1 MNVAE
6 GKQKILE
13 LLKGSGEATTAEVA
27 SRLDVTYEAAR
38 QQLKQLE
45 AAQLVCGQRR
55 TNPSGV
61 GRPLRYY
68 ALSEAGDQLFPKA
81 YDELAVAL
89 IDAIGAELGEEGL
102 RQVLAALGERQAAR
116 LAQRLAGG
124 GLQERLER
132 LQAFYMEDDPYMDVR
147 RKKGQMQLVERN
159 CPYLSTA
166 LKRPALCS
174 VTVSTLERLLGR
186 RVTRQ
191 KRFQDGDGCC
201 VFEVH
206 QDDVLGAKAQT
217 FRFEKDEV

>member
-1 MNVAE
+1 MSVAK
-6 GKQKILE
+6 GKQKILG
-13 LLKGSGEATTAEVA
+13 LLKESGEATTAEVA
-27 SRLDVTYEAAR
+27 SRLDVSYEAAR

-45 AAQLVCGQRR
+45 AAQLVRGQRR
-55 TNPSGV
+55 SNPSGV

-68 ALSEAGDQLFPKA
+68 ALSESGDQLFPKA

-102 RQVLAALGERQAAR
+102 RQVLATLSKRKAADW
-116 LAQRLAGG
+116 APRLAGRG
-124 GLQERLER
+124 CRERVET
-132 LQAFYMEDDPYMDVR
+132 LQAFYLEDDPYMNVR
-147 RKKGQMQLVERN
+147 RKGERLQLVERN

-186 RVTRQ
+186 RVSRQ

-206 QDDVLGAKAQT
+206 EDDVLGTEAEG
-217 FRFEKDEV
+217 FRFEDDEI